1 MLRLILVPLDG
12 SPFAEHALEHAA
24 ELATAAHARLVLV
37 RTADSPHH
45 PHLRQPDHRQDHA
58 ELYLEQ
64 VRRRM
69 QQTGV
74 SAEISA
80 PHGQVPEVLLAEIA
94 HQKPDLI
101 VMTSHGDSAPGHSA
115 LGGVA
120 EAVVATGQAPVLLLP
135 HSSTEDAPSFRS
147 LVGRK
152 VMVLLDG
159 SALAETALP
168 VVLELARVLN
178 SELILFKA
186 VGVYSV
192 PYAVPTELMTVPGV
206 DVQLAWD
213 ASFDV
218 KETEAYLSL
227 VTQRLNRQGPGTA
240 VHAQVQVGELIEQV
254 RAFESAANI
263 GLIVMATHGRS
274 RLAEALR
281 GSTVHDIMQ
290 ATPCPLVIV
299 HPRGESP
306 DWWSTDRVTRPPGM

>member
-1 MLRLILVPLDG
+1 LRRILVPLDG
-12 SPFAEHALEHAA
+12 SPLAEHALERAA
-24 ELATAAHARLVLV
+24 ELATVAGAGLVLV
-37 RTADSPHH
+37 RPADDSHH
-45 PHLRQPDHRQDHA
+45 LHLGRPNHHQEQA

-69 QQTGV
+69 PQTGV

-80 PHGQVPEVLLAEIA
+80 PRGQLPEVLLAEIA
-94 HQKPDLI
+94 HQHPDLI
-101 VMTSHGDSAPGHSA
+101 VMTAHGDSGPGHTA
-115 LGGVA
+115 LGAVA
-120 EAVVATGQAPVLLLP
+120 EAVVTTGQAPVLVLP
-135 HSSTEDAPSFRS
+135 HSSAEDAASFRS

-168 VVLELARVLN
+168 VALELARVLN

-186 VGVYSV
+186 VGVYSL

-227 VTQRLNRQGPGTA
+227 VTKRLNRQGPGA
-240 VHAQVQVGELIEQV
+240 AIHAQVQVGELIEQV
-254 RAFESAANI
+254 LALQSAANI

-281 GSTVHDIMQ
+281 GSTVHDMLQ

-306 DWWSTDRVTRPPGM
+306 DWWATDRVTRPPEI